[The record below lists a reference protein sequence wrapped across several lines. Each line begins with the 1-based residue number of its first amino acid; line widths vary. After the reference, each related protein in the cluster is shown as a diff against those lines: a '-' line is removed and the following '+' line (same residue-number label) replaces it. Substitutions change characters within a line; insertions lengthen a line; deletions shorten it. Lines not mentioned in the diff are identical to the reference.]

1 MQDKITCCPKCGSRR
16 IYTGRMKDGVLSGYT
31 TKSVCRDCEFQGMPI
46 IFDSEKEYKKFL
58 YGSPKKD
65 KNKSSKSKKEDLNNN
80 FSEKDKEIIRHL
92 KEIAKEEEKG
102 NGIAS
107 DIPGEHWHSNRSWW
121 LEIGIALVISILIYI
136 YGFTILTFFEDVEII
151 ILYSLLGLLSFIIDF
166 IIILFIIVIV
176 EYFCYILYQTIKK
189 FIRINT

>member
-1 MQDKITCCPKCGSRR
+1 MQ
-16 IYTGRMKDGVLSGYT
+16 
-31 TKSVCRDCEFQGMPI
+31 I

-58 YGSPKKD
+58 YGSPKKE
-65 KNKSSKSKKEDLNNN
+65 KYKLSKSKKEDLNDN
-80 FSEKDKEIIRHL
+80 FSEKDKEIIHHL
-92 KEIAKEEEKG
+92 EEIAKEEKE
-102 NGIAS
+102 NGIIS
-107 DIPGEHWHSNRSWW
+107 EISREHWHGNRSWW
-121 LEIGIALVISILIYI
+121 LEIVIALAISILIYI

-189 FIRINT
+189 YIRINT